1 MKMRRIAAAVLILSL
16 AAGGYA
22 LTQVSGQK
30 DLQEM
35 QKLPKDLR

>member
-30 DLQEM
+30 DYA
-35 QKLPKDLR
+35 RIS